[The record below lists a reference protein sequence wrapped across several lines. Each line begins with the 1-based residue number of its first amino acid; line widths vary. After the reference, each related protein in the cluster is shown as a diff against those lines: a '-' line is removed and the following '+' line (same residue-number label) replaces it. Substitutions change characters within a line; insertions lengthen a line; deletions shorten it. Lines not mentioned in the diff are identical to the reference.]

1 MRLSAAPTHRMAEE
15 EIPRDPRW
23 AIPLAAIGAILL
35 AIIWYWEQ
43 PTLLAFGLVT
53 AAIAAILG
61 LLYLG
66 LSYNGSK
73 SKLYGL
79 KPLTTRMPAVSQ
91 PKGHVHFRTKMF
103 WTVGVLLMYFLL
115 ANIYI
120 FGVDQATVIDLF
132 ASYRA
137 ILAGAQGTLMH
148 LGIGPIVTGSII
160 MQLFTGAKIISLDL
174 TDDEDKGMYQGT
186 QKVLV
191 LAMIFVEAVP
201 QVFGYLTP
209 ASSVVARFGTASPGN
224 GVLLAD
230 AVIIAQLVF
239 GSYLVFLMDEVVS
252 KWGIGSGISLFIAAG
267 VSQQIIQGTI
277 NWIPTNPSVA
287 VSANNPPSGTI
298 PKVLWFLTNYSSS
311 QMASGGWERILLQQP
326 NPIVALV
333 GTAAIFFLVAWT
345 ESTRIELPLSHA
357 EARGARG
364 RYPLRLIYA
373 SNIPVILMS
382 ALLANVSMISI
393 LLWSNPTLSHFPV
406 LGHQWWVGTYP
417 SADFARTNG
426 ISQSQPIGGGAYYLS
441 TVNGLEAWLLPMLNA
456 QIYGAFLFGHTWWEG
471 LVHVGVYFGAMVGGS
486 ILFAKFWIQ
495 TTNMGPEAVARQIE
509 STGMQIPGFRREPR
523 VLRRVLERY
532 IPVITV
538 ISGASVGALAAGAD
552 LIGTLGNAS
561 GTGVLLMVGIII
573 NLYEAMGREQLMEM
587 NPLFRRFLGGES

>member
-1 MRLSAAPTHRMAEE
+1 MVDEE
-15 EIPRDPRW
+15 LPRDHRW
-23 AIPLAAIGAILL
+23 AIALAVLGVVLL
-35 AIIWYWEQ
+35 GLIWYWGH
-43 PTLLAFGLVT
+43 PTLIAL
-53 AAIAAILG
+53 AIAVTIVFVIMAI
-61 LLYLG
+61 LYLG
-66 LSYNGSK
+66 LSYTGSR
-73 SKLYGL
+73 SRLYGL
-79 KPLTTRMPAVSQ
+79 KPITTRMPAVTQ

-103 WTVGVLLMYFLL
+103 WTIGILLLYFLL
-115 ANIYI
+115 TNIYL
-120 FGVDQATVIDLF
+120 FGVDQSTVIDLF

-137 ILAGAQGTLMH
+137 ILAGAEGTLMD

-160 MQLFTGAKIISLDL
+160 MQLFVGAKIINLDL
-174 TDDEDKGMYQGT
+174 TDDEDKGTYQGT

-191 LAMIFVEAVP
+191 VAMIFIEAVP
-201 QVFGYLTP
+201 QIFGYITP
-209 ASSVVARFGTASPGN
+209 NSSLISGLGSISPGN
-224 GVLLAD
+224 GLLLANS
-230 AVIIAQLVF
+230 IIVAQLVF

-267 VSQQIIQGTI
+267 VSQQIVQGTL
-277 NWIPTNPSVA
+277 NWVPENGIGTA
-287 VSANNPPSGTI
+287 VSTANPPSGTI
-298 PKVLWFLTNYSSS
+298 PKSIYFFTHLSAS
-311 QMASGGWERILLQQP
+311 QMAGGGWELVLLRSP
-326 NPIVALV
+326 NPIIALV

-357 EARGARG
+357 ESRGARG

-382 ALLANVSMISI
+382 ALLANVSVFTI
-393 LLWSNPTLSHFPV
+393 LLWTNPTLIHFP
-406 LGHQWWVGTYP
+406 LIGHQWWIGSYP
-417 SADFARTNG
+417 ASATAASTLG
-426 ISQSQPIGGGAYYLS
+426 VSQTQPLTGGAYYFS
-441 TVNGLEAWLLPMLNA
+441 TVNGLESWLLPILNY
-456 QIYGAFLFGHTWWEG
+456 QEYGSFLVGHSWWEG
-471 LVHVGVYFGAMVGGS
+471 LVHVAVFFGAMVGGS

-509 STGMQIPGFRREPR
+509 ASGMQIPGFRREPR

-538 ISGASVGALAAGAD
+538 ISGAAVGALAAGAD

-587 NPLFRRFLGGES
+587 NPLLRRFLGGET

>member
-1 MRLSAAPTHRMAEE
+1 MAEE
-15 EIPRDPRW
+15 EIPRDRRW
-23 AIPLAAIGAILL
+23 AFPLLVLGVVILSIL
-35 AIIWYWEQ
+35 WFWEQ
-43 PTLLAFGLVT
+43 PTILAFGLV
-53 AAIAAILG
+53 AAAVAAVLG

-66 LSYNGSK
+66 LSYNGSR

-79 KPLTTRMPAVSQ
+79 KPLTTRMPAVTQ

-103 WTVGVLLMYFLL
+103 WTIGVLLLYFLL
-115 ANIYI
+115 TNIYL

-160 MQLFTGAKIISLDL
+160 MQLFTGAKIINLDL
-174 TDDEDKGMYQGT
+174 TDDEDKGVYQGT
-186 QKVLV
+186 QKVMV
-191 LAMIFVEAVP
+191 IAMIFIEAVP

-209 ASSVVARFGTASPGN
+209 STSIVSALGQASPGN
-224 GVLLAD
+224 GLMLANT
-230 AVIIAQLVF
+230 IIVAQLVF

-267 VSQQIIQGTI
+267 VSQQIIQGTL
-277 NWIPTNPSVA
+277 NWVPQNPAAA
-287 VSANNPPSGTI
+287 VSFSNPPSGTI
-298 PKVLWFLTNYSSS
+298 PKTIYFLTHLTAQ
-311 QMASGGWERILLQQP
+311 QMAGGGWEQILLRQP
-326 NPIVALV
+326 NPIIALI

-393 LLWSNPTLSHFPV
+393 LLWTNPTLIHFP
-406 LGHQWWVGTYP
+406 LFGHQWWVGAYP
-417 SADFARTNG
+417 TAAQASAIGVSQTTP
-426 ISQSQPIGGGAYYLS
+426 ISGAAYYLS
-441 TVNGLEAWLLPMLNA
+441 TVNGLESWLLPLINF
-456 QIYGAFLFGHTWWEG
+456 QTYGQFLLHHSWWQG
-471 LVHVGVYFGAMVGGS
+471 LIHVGVYFGAMVGGS

-509 STGMQIPGFRREPR
+509 ASGMQIPGFRREPR

-538 ISGASVGALAAGAD
+538 ISGAAVGALAAGAD

-587 NPLFRRFLGGES
+587 NPLLRRFLGGES

>member
-1 MRLSAAPTHRMAEE
+1 MADEE
-15 EIPRDPRW
+15 TPRDPRW
-23 AIPLAAIGAILL
+23 AIPLAVLGAVLL
-35 AIIWYWEQ
+35 AVVWFWAQ
-43 PTLLAFGLVT
+43 PTLLGFLL
-53 AAIAAILG
+53 AAVAIFVVLA

-66 LSYNGSK
+66 LSYSGSK
-73 SKLYGL
+73 SRLYGL
-79 KPLTTRMPAVSQ
+79 KPLTTRMPAVAQ
-91 PKGHVHFRTKMF
+91 PKGHVHFRTKML
-103 WTVGVLLMYFLL
+103 WTVGILLLYFLL
-115 ANIYI
+115 TNIYL

-160 MQLFTGAKIISLDL
+160 MQLFTGAKIINLDL

-191 LAMIFVEAVP
+191 VAMIFVEAIP

-209 ASSVVARFGTASPGN
+209 SATFVSALGGVSPGN
-224 GVLLAD
+224 GLLLANV
-230 AVIIAQLVF
+230 VIVAQLVF

-267 VSQQIIQGTI
+267 VSQQIIQGTLNWVPQTPSAPI
-277 NWIPTNPSVA
+277 NQG
-287 VSANNPPSGTI
+287 NPPSGTI
-298 PKVLWFLTNYSSS
+298 PKTLWFLTHYTAG
-311 QMASGGWERILLQQP
+311 QMASGGWEQVLLHPP
-326 NPIVALV
+326 NPIIALV

-382 ALLANVSMISI
+382 ALLANVSVFSV
-393 LLWSNPTLSHFPV
+393 LLWSNPTLVHFP
-406 LGHQWWVGTYP
+406 LIGHQWWIGSYP
-417 SADFARTNG
+417 SATYSSLTG
-426 ISQSQPIGGGAYYLS
+426 ISQTQPLTGGAYYLS
-441 TVNGLEAWLLPMLNA
+441 TVNGLESWLLPILN
-456 QIYGAFLFGHTWWEG
+456 YGQYGVYLYGHTWWQG
-471 LVHVGVYFGAMVGGS
+471 LIHVVVYFGAMVGGS

-509 STGMQIPGFRREPR
+509 ASGMQIPGFRREPR

-538 ISGASVGALAAGAD
+538 ISGAAVGALAAGAD

-587 NPLFRRFLGGES
+587 NPLLRRFLGGES

>member
-1 MRLSAAPTHRMAEE
+1 MVEE
-15 EIPRDPRW
+15 EIPRDYRW
-23 AIPLAAIGAILL
+23 AIPLTVLGVVLLSLDWIWGAPSILSF
-35 AIIWYWEQ
+35 
-43 PTLLAFGLVT
+43 TLLAVGLFV
-53 AAIAAILG
+53 
-61 LLYLG
+61 LLALIFLG
-66 LSYNGSK
+66 LSYSGTK

-79 KPLTTRMPAVSQ
+79 KPITSRMPAVAQ

-103 WTVGVLLMYFLL
+103 WTIGVLLLYFLL
-115 ANIYI
+115 TNIYL

-160 MQLFTGAKIISLDL
+160 MQLFVGAKIINLDL
-174 TDDEDKGMYQGT
+174 TDDEDKGMYQGS
-186 QKVLV
+186 QKVV
-191 LAMIFVEAVP
+191 VVAMIFVEAIP

-209 ASSVVARFGTASPGN
+209 SSSIVNSFNAASPGN
-224 GVLLAD
+224 GMILVET
-230 AVIIAQLVF
+230 VIIAQLVF

-267 VSQQIIQGTI
+267 VSQQIVQGSL
-277 NWIPTNPSVA
+277 NWLPQTPGEPISQL
-287 VSANNPPSGTI
+287 NPPSGTI
-298 PKVLWFLTNYSSS
+298 PKALWFFTHYTAS
-311 QMASGGWERILLQQP
+311 QMAGGGWEQVLLHAP
-326 NPIVALV
+326 NPVVALA

-382 ALLANVSMISI
+382 ALLANVSMFSI
-393 LLWSNPTLSHFPV
+393 LLWSNPTLMHFP
-406 LGHQWWVGTYP
+406 LIGHQWWIGSYP
-417 SADFARTNG
+417 ASATAAQAMG
-426 ISQSQPIGGGAYYLS
+426 ISQTTPLSGGAYYLS
-441 TVNGLEAWLLPMLNA
+441 TVDGLESWLLPLLNY
-456 QIYGAFLFGHTWWEG
+456 QLYGNFLVNHQWWQA
-471 LVHVGVYFGAMVGGS
+471 LIHVAVYFSVMVAGS
-486 ILFAKFWIQ
+486 IMFAKFWIQ

-509 STGMQIPGFRREPR
+509 ASGMQIPGFRREPR

-538 ISGASVGALAAGAD
+538 ISGAAVGALAAGAD
-552 LIGTLGNAS
+552 LIGTVGNAS
-561 GTGVLLMVGIII
+561 GTGVLLTVGIII

-587 NPLFRRFLGGES
+587 NPLLRRFLGGES

>member
-1 MRLSAAPTHRMAEE
+1 MADE

-23 AIPLAAIGAILL
+23 AFPLLVIGVIVLSVV
-35 AIIWYWEQ
+35 WFWDR
-43 PTLLAFGLVT
+43 PTPVAFGIVG
-53 AAIAAILG
+53 AAVAAVLA

-66 LSYNGSK
+66 LSYNGSR

-79 KPLTTRMPAVSQ
+79 KPITSRMPAVSQ

-103 WTVGVLLMYFLL
+103 WTIGILLLYFLL
-115 ANIYI
+115 TNIYL

-160 MQLFTGAKIISLDL
+160 MQLFTGAKIINLDL
-174 TDDEDKGMYQGT
+174 TDDEDKGMYQGA
-186 QKVLV
+186 QKVV
-191 LAMIFVEAVP
+191 VIAMIFIEAVP
-201 QVFGYLTP
+201 QVYGYLTP
-209 ASSVVARFGTASPGN
+209 SGSLVASLGAASPGN
-224 GVLLAD
+224 GLMLANL
-230 AVIIAQLVF
+230 VIVAQLVF

-267 VSQQIIQGTI
+267 VSQQIIQGTL
-277 NWIPTNPSVA
+277 NWVPQNPSA
-287 VSANNPPSGTI
+287 AISATNPPSGTI
-298 PKVLWFLTNYSSS
+298 PKTFWFLTHYSAGA
-311 QMASGGWERILLQQP
+311 MASGGWEQVLLRQP

-382 ALLANVSMISI
+382 ALLANVSMVSI
-393 LLWSNPTLSHFPV
+393 LLWTNPTLVHFPL
-406 LGHQWWVGTYP
+406 LGHQWWIGSYP
-417 SADFARTNG
+417 ASAAAAQG
-426 ISQSQPIGGGAYYLS
+426 LGVSQTTPLGGAAYYLS
-441 TVNGLEAWLLPMLNA
+441 TVNGLEAWLLPILNY
-456 QIYGAFLFGHTWWEG
+456 QQYQGFLVGHSVWQG
-471 LVHVGVYFGAMVGGS
+471 LAHVAIYFGAMVGGS

-509 STGMQIPGFRREPR
+509 ASGMQIPGFRREPR

-538 ISGASVGALAAGAD
+538 ISGAAVGALAAGAD

-587 NPLFRRFLGGES
+587 NPLLRRFLGGES

>member
-1 MRLSAAPTHRMAEE
+1 MAEE
-15 EIPRDPRW
+15 EIPRERRW
-23 AIPLAAIGAILL
+23 ALPLILL
-35 AIIWYWEQ
+35 AAGILAVFWVWGQ
-43 PTLLAFGLVT
+43 PTILSFVIIAV
-53 AAIAAILG
+53 AIVAVFTLF
-61 LLYLG
+61 YFG
-66 LSYNGSK
+66 LSYNGSR

-79 KPLTTRMPAVSQ
+79 KPITTRMPAVSQ
-91 PKGHVHFRTKMF
+91 PKGHVHFRTKLF
-103 WTVGVLLMYFLL
+103 WTIGVLLLYFLL
-115 ANIYI
+115 TNIYL
-120 FGVDQATVIDLF
+120 FGVNRSTIIDLF

-160 MQLFTGAKIISLDL
+160 MQLFTGAKIINLDL
-174 TDDEDKGMYQGT
+174 TDDEDKAVYQGT
-186 QKVLV
+186 QKIMVI
-191 LAMIFVEAVP
+191 AMIFIEAIP
-201 QVFGYLTP
+201 QVFGYLSPDGSLVTTLG
-209 ASSVVARFGTASPGN
+209 SLSPGN
-224 GVLLAD
+224 GLLLANT
-230 AVIIAQLVF
+230 VIIAQLVF

-267 VSQQIIQGTI
+267 VSQQIIQGTL
-277 NWIPTNPSVA
+277 NWLPGNPAAPIST
-287 VSANNPPSGTI
+287 SNLPSGTI
-298 PKVLWFLTNYSSS
+298 PKTLWVFSHFSAG
-311 QMASGGWERILLQQP
+311 QMAGGGWEVVLLRQP

-382 ALLANVSMISI
+382 ALLANVSMITI
-393 LLWSNPTLSHFPV
+393 LLWTNPSLVHFP
-406 LGHQWWVGTYP
+406 LIGHQWWVGGYP
-417 SADFARTNG
+417 TATQASQLQVSQTTP
-426 ISQSQPIGGGAYYLS
+426 ISGGAYYLS
-441 TVNGLEAWLLPMLNA
+441 SVNGLEAWLLPMLNY
-456 QIYGAFLFGHTWWEG
+456 QTYGNFLVGHAWWQG
-471 LVHVGVYFGAMVGGS
+471 LVHVAVYFCAMVGGS

-509 STGMQIPGFRREPR
+509 ASGMQIPGFRREPR

-538 ISGASVGALAAGAD
+538 ISGAAVGALAAGAD

-561 GTGVLLMVGIII
+561 GTGVLLTVGIII

-587 NPLFRRFLGGES
+587 NPLLRRFLGGEA

>member
-1 MRLSAAPTHRMAEE
+1 MAEE
-15 EIPRDPRW
+15 ELPRDPRW
-23 AIPLAAIGAILL
+23 AIPLAAIGAIVLG
-35 AIIWYWEQ
+35 IVWYWEQ
-43 PTLLAFGLVT
+43 PTLLAFGLVGV
-53 AAIAAILG
+53 ALAAILG

-66 LSYNGSK
+66 LSYDGTK

-79 KPLTTRMPAVSQ
+79 KPLTSRMPAVAQ

-115 ANIYI
+115 ANIFI
-120 FGVDQATVIDLF
+120 FGVDQNTVIDLF

-174 TDDEDKGMYQGT
+174 TDDEDKGMYQGV

-209 ASSVVARFGTASPGN
+209 SATIVTRFGALSPGN
-224 GVLLAD
+224 GMLLAD

-277 NWIPTNPSVA
+277 NWIPGNPALA
-287 VSANNPPSGTI
+287 VSAQNPPSGTI
-298 PKVLWFLTNYSSS
+298 PKVLWFLTHWSAT
-311 QMASGGWERILLQQP
+311 QMAQGGWEKILLQQP
-326 NPIVALV
+326 NPIVALI
-333 GTAAIFFLVAWT
+333 GTAFIFFLVAWT

-406 LGHQWWVGTYP
+406 FGHQWWVGFYP
-417 SADFARTNG
+417 TAAQAQAIG
-426 ISQSQPIGGGAYYLS
+426 INQSQPIGGGAYYLS
-441 TVNGLEAWLLPMLNA
+441 TVNGLEAWLLPLLNA
-456 QIYGAFLFGHTWWEG
+456 QLYSQFLFKHSWWQG
-471 LVHVGVYFGAMVGGS
+471 LVHVAVYFGAMVGGS

-538 ISGASVGALAAGAD
+538 ISGAAVGALAAGAD

-587 NPLFRRFLGGES
+587 NPLLRRFLGGES

>member
-1 MRLSAAPTHRMAEE
+1 MAEE
-15 EIPRDPRW
+15 ETPRDRRW
-23 AIPLAAIGAILL
+23 ALPLALIGGLLL
-35 AIIWYWEQ
+35 AVLWFWEA
-43 PTLLAFGLVT
+43 PTVVAFAVISLVVF
-53 AAIAAILG
+53 IVLG

-66 LSYNGSK
+66 LSYNGTR

-79 KPLTTRMPAVSQ
+79 KPITTRMPAVAQ
-91 PKGHVHFRTKMF
+91 PKGHVHFRTKLF
-103 WTVGVLLMYFLL
+103 WTLGVLLMYFLL
-115 ANIYI
+115 TNIYL

-160 MQLFTGAKIISLDL
+160 MQLFTGAKIINLDL
-174 TDDEDKGMYQGT
+174 TDDEDKGMYQGS
-186 QKVLV
+186 QKVV
-191 LAMIFVEAVP
+191 VIAMIFVEAIP
-201 QVFGYLTP
+201 QVYGYLTP
-209 ASSVVARFGTASPGN
+209 SASLVSTFGQASPGN
-224 GVLLAD
+224 GLLLANS
-230 AVIIAQLVF
+230 VIVAQLVF

-267 VSQQIIQGTI
+267 VSQQIIQGTL
-277 NWIPTNPSVA
+277 NWVPQTPGSPIGQGNL
-287 VSANNPPSGTI
+287 PSGTI
-298 PKVLWFLTNYSSS
+298 PKTLWVLTHYTAA
-311 QMASGGWERILLQQP
+311 QMAGGGWEQVLLRQP

-382 ALLANVSMISI
+382 ALLANVSMVSI
-393 LLWSNPTLSHFPV
+393 LLWTNPTLVHFPL
-406 LGHQWWVGTYP
+406 LGHQWWVGSYP
-417 SADFARTNG
+417 ATAAAAQHMG
-426 ISQSQPIGGGAYYLS
+426 VSQTTPITGGAYYLS
-441 TVNGLEAWLLPMLNA
+441 TVNGLEAWLLPILNF
-456 QIYGAFLFGHTWWEG
+456 QTYGGFLVGHSVWQG
-471 LVHVGVYFGAMVGGS
+471 LLHVAVYFGAMVGGS

-509 STGMQIPGFRREPR
+509 ASGMQIPGFRREPR

-538 ISGASVGALAAGAD
+538 ISGAAVGALAAGAD

-587 NPLFRRFLGGES
+587 NPLLRRFLGGE

>member
-1 MRLSAAPTHRMAEE
+1 MADEE
-15 EIPRDPRW
+15 TPRDQRW
-23 AIPLAAIGAILL
+23 AVTLAVVGIVLL
-35 AIIWYWEQ
+35 AIIWFWGH
-43 PTLLAFGLVT
+43 PTPIAFGFA
-53 AAIAAILG
+53 AAIVFIVMG
-61 LLYLG
+61 VFYLG
-66 LSYNGSK
+66 LSYTGSR
-73 SKLYGL
+73 SRLYGL
-79 KPLTTRMPAVSQ
+79 KPITTRMPAVTQ

-103 WTVGVLLMYFLL
+103 WTIGVLLLYFLL
-115 ANIYI
+115 TNIYL

-160 MQLFTGAKIISLDL
+160 MQLFTGAKIINLDL
-174 TDDEDKGMYQGT
+174 TDDEDKGTYQGT
-186 QKVLV
+186 QKILV
-191 LAMIFVEAVP
+191 IAMIFIEAVP
-201 QVFGYLTP
+201 QVYGYLTP
-209 ASSVVARFGTASPGN
+209 SASIVTSLGNASPGN
-224 GVLLAD
+224 GLLLANT
-230 AVIIAQLVF
+230 IIVAQLVF

-267 VSQQIIQGTI
+267 VSQQIIQGTL
-277 NWIPTNPSVA
+277 NWVPQTPGSPISTA
-287 VSANNPPSGTI
+287 NPPSGTI
-298 PKVLWFLTNYSSS
+298 PKTIYFFTHLSAS
-311 QMASGGWERILLQQP
+311 QLAGGGWELILLRAP
-326 NPIVALV
+326 NPVIALI

-357 EARGARG
+357 ESRGARG

-382 ALLANVSMISI
+382 ALLANVSVFTI
-393 LLWSNPTLSHFPV
+393 LLWTNPTLVHFP
-406 LGHQWWVGTYP
+406 LIGHQWWIGSYP
-417 SADFARTNG
+417 TAAYATANG
-426 ISQSQPIGGGAYYLS
+426 ISQTQPLTGGAYYFS
-441 TVNGLEAWLLPMLNA
+441 TVNGLESWLLPILNF
-456 QIYGAFLFGHTWWEG
+456 QQYSVYLYGHAWWQG
-471 LVHVGVYFGAMVGGS
+471 LVHVAVYFGAMVGGS

-495 TTNMGPEAVARQIE
+495 TTNMGPEAVAKQIE
-509 STGMQIPGFRREPR
+509 ASGMQIPGFRREPR

-538 ISGASVGALAAGAD
+538 ISGAAVGALAAGAD

-587 NPLFRRFLGGES
+587 NPLLRRFLGGET

>member
-1 MRLSAAPTHRMAEE
+1 VQLGFMADDEST
-15 EIPRDPRW
+15 RDPRW
-23 AIPLAAIGAILL
+23 AIPLAVVGAILL
-35 AIIWYWEQ
+35 AVVWYWEQ
-43 PTLLAFGLVT
+43 PTLIAFGL
-53 AAIAAILG
+53 IAVVLFVILG
-61 LLYLG
+61 VFYLG
-66 LSYNGSK
+66 LSYTGSG

-79 KPLTTRMPAVSQ
+79 KPLTTRMPAVAQ
-91 PKGHVHFRTKMF
+91 PKGHVQFRTKLF
-103 WTVGVLLMYFLL
+103 WTVAVLLMYFLL
-115 ANIYI
+115 TNIFL
-120 FGVDQATVIDLF
+120 FGVDQATVVDLF

-160 MQLFTGAKIISLDL
+160 MQLFTGAKIINLDL
-174 TDDEDKGMYQGT
+174 TDDEDKGTYQGT

-191 LAMIFVEAVP
+191 IAMILVEAVP
-201 QVFGYLTP
+201 QVYGYLTP
-209 ASSVVARFGTASPGN
+209 SGSLVTSLGQASPGN
-224 GVLLAD
+224 GLLLAN
-230 AVIIAQLVF
+230 AIIISQLVF

-267 VSQQIIQGTI
+267 VSQQIVQGTL
-277 NWIPTNPSVA
+277 NWVPQNPTLA
-287 VSANNPPSGTI
+287 ISATNPPSGAI
-298 PKVLWFLTNYSSS
+298 PKSLWFFTHYSAS
-311 QMASGGWERILLQQP
+311 QMASGGWEQVLLRKP
-326 NPIVALV
+326 NPIVALI

-382 ALLANVSMISI
+382 ALLANVSLFSI
-393 LLWSNPTLSHFPV
+393 LLWSNATLSHFPV
-406 LGHQWWVGTYP
+406 FGHQWWVGSYP
-417 SADFARTNG
+417 SAAQATHLG
-426 ISQSQPIGGGAYYLS
+426 VSQTQPLTGGAYYLS
-441 TVNGLEAWLLPMLNA
+441 TVNGLEAWLLPILNF
-456 QIYGAFLFGHTWWEG
+456 QTYGGFLYGHAWWQG
-471 LVHVGVYFGAMVGGS
+471 LLHVAVYFSAMVFGS
-486 ILFAKFWIQ
+486 ILFARFWIQ

-509 STGMQIPGFRREPR
+509 ASGMQIPGFRREPR

-532 IPVITV
+532 IPVITI
-538 ISGASVGALAAGAD
+538 ISGAAVGALAAGAD

-587 NPLFRRFLGGES
+587 NPLLRRFLGGES

>member
-1 MRLSAAPTHRMAEE
+1 MADE
-15 EIPRDPRW
+15 EIPRDHRW
-23 AIPLAAIGAILL
+23 ALAL
-35 AIIWYWEQ
+35 AIVGIAFLALIWYWGQ
-43 PTLLAFGLVT
+43 PTPIAFG
-53 AAIAAILG
+53 IAAFLVFVVMSI
-61 LLYLG
+61 LYLG
-66 LSYNGSK
+66 LSYSGSR
-73 SKLYGL
+73 SRLYGL
-79 KPLTTRMPAVSQ
+79 KPITSRMPAVTQ

-103 WTVGVLLMYFLL
+103 WTIGILLLYFLL
-115 ANIYI
+115 TNIYL
-120 FGVDQATVIDLF
+120 FGVDQSTIIDLF

-137 ILAGAQGTLMH
+137 ILAGAQGTLMD

-160 MQLFTGAKIISLDL
+160 MQLFTGAKIINLDL
-174 TDDEDKGMYQGT
+174 TDDEDKGTYQGT

-191 LAMIFVEAVP
+191 VAMIFIEAVP
-201 QVFGYLTP
+201 QVFGYISPSTSLV
-209 ASSVVARFGTASPGN
+209 SSLGSVSPGN
-224 GVLLAD
+224 GMLFAELI
-230 AVIIAQLVF
+230 IIAQLVF

-267 VSQQIIQGTI
+267 VSQQIVQGTL
-277 NWIPTNPSVA
+277 NWVPENPGSPLSTV
-287 VSANNPPSGTI
+287 NPPSGTI
-298 PKVLWFLTNYSSS
+298 PKTIYLMTHLSAT
-311 QMASGGWERILLQQP
+311 QMAGGGWELVLLRAP

-382 ALLANVSMISI
+382 ALLANISVFTI
-393 LLWSNPTLSHFPV
+393 LLWTNPTLVHFP
-406 LGHQWWVGTYP
+406 LIGHQWWIGSYP
-417 SADFARTNG
+417 SSTYATTNN
-426 ISQSQPIGGGAYYLS
+426 ISQTQPLTGGAYYFS
-441 TVNGLEAWLLPMLNA
+441 TVNGLESWLLPIINY
-456 QIYGAFLFGHTWWEG
+456 QQYGTFLVGHTWWQG
-471 LVHVGVYFGAMVGGS
+471 LVHVAVYFSAMVLGS

-509 STGMQIPGFRREPR
+509 ASGMQIPGFRREPR

-538 ISGASVGALAAGAD
+538 ISGAAVGALAAGAD

-587 NPLFRRFLGGES
+587 NPLLRRFLGGES

>member
-1 MRLSAAPTHRMAEE
+1 MADGEV
-15 EIPRDPRW
+15 PRDRRW
-23 AIPLAAIGAILL
+23 AFPLAVLGFL
-35 AIIWYWEQ
+35 AVALFWFWDK
-43 PTLLAFGLVT
+43 PTLLALGLVSIGIVVMT
-53 AAIAAILG
+53 G
-61 LLYLG
+61 LVYLG
-66 LSYNGSK
+66 LSYSGPK
-73 SKLYGL
+73 SRLYGL
-79 KPLTTRMPAVSQ
+79 KPVTGRMPAVSQ
-91 PKGHVHFRTKMF
+91 PKGHVHFRTKLF
-103 WTVGVLLMYFLL
+103 WTIGVLLLYFLL
-115 ANIYI
+115 ANIYL
-120 FGVDQATVIDLF
+120 FGVDQSTVVDLF
-132 ASYRA
+132 ASYRS
-137 ILAGAQGTLMH
+137 ILAGAQGTILD

-160 MQLFTGAKIISLDL
+160 MQLFTGAKIIDLDL

-191 LAMIFVEAVP
+191 VAMIFVEAIP

-209 ASSVVARFGTASPGN
+209 DSSIVARFGIVSPGN
-224 GVLLAD
+224 GLLLSNI
-230 AVIIAQLVF
+230 VIVAQLVF

-267 VSQQIIQGTI
+267 VSQQIIQGTL
-277 NWIPTNPSVA
+277 NWIPETPSSPL
-287 VSANNPPSGTI
+287 SASNPPSGTI
-298 PKVLWFLTNYSSS
+298 PKTLWFLTHYSAS
-311 QMASGGWERILLQQP
+311 QLASGGWEQILLRQP

-382 ALLANVSMISI
+382 ALLANVSMVSI
-393 LLWSNPTLSHFPV
+393 LLWSNPTLVHFPL
-406 LGHQWWVGTYP
+406 LGHQWWVGSYYTAAQ
-417 SADFARTNG
+417 SATTG
-426 ISQSQPIGGGAYYLS
+426 VSQTQPISGGAYYLS
-441 TVNGLEAWLLPMLNA
+441 TPNGLESWLLPILNYS
-456 QIYGAFLFGHTWWEG
+456 QYSTFLYNHTEVQG
-471 LVHVGVYFGAMVGGS
+471 LIHVVVYFGAMVGGS

-509 STGMQIPGFRREPR
+509 ATGMQIPGFRREPR

-538 ISGASVGALAAGAD
+538 ISGAAVGALAAGAD

-587 NPLFRRFLGGES
+587 NPLLRRFLGGES

>member
-1 MRLSAAPTHRMAEE
+1 MVEE

-23 AIPLAAIGAILL
+23 AVPLAILGFLIVALVWFWGRPTVIAL
-35 AIIWYWEQ
+35 AIIS
-43 PTLLAFGLVT
+43 LGMFVLMGLV
-53 AAIAAILG
+53 
-61 LLYLG
+61 YLG
-66 LSYNGSK
+66 LSYNGPK
-73 SKLYGL
+73 SRLYGL
-79 KPLTTRMPAVSQ
+79 KPITSRMPAVSQ
-91 PKGHVHFRTKMF
+91 PKGHVHFRTKLF
-103 WTVGVLLMYFLL
+103 WTIGVLLMYYML

-120 FGVDQATVIDLF
+120 FGVNQSTVIDLF

-160 MQLFTGAKIISLDL
+160 MQLFTGAKIINLDL
-174 TDDEDKGMYQGT
+174 TDDEDKGTYQGT

-191 LAMIFVEAVP
+191 VAMIFIEAVP

-209 ASSVVARFGTASPGN
+209 DSSIVNRLGASVPGN
-224 GVLLAD
+224 GALLAD
-230 AVIIAQLVF
+230 IVIISQLVF

-267 VSQQIIQGTI
+267 VSQQIIQGTL
-277 NWIPTNPSVA
+277 NWVPGTPSQPL
-287 VSANNPPSGTI
+287 SASNPPSGAI
-298 PKVLWFLTNYSSS
+298 PKSLWFLTHYSAS
-311 QMASGGWERILLQQP
+311 QMASTGWEQVLLRQP

-382 ALLANVSMISI
+382 ALLANVSMVAI
-393 LLWSNPTLSHFPV
+393 LLWSNPTLSHFPL
-406 LGHQWWVGTYP
+406 LGHQWWVGSYLTAAQAQ
-417 SADFARTNG
+417 SSG
-426 ISQSQPIGGGAYYLS
+426 ISATQPISGGAYYLS
-441 TVNGLEAWLLPMLNA
+441 TPNGLETWLLPIFNFQTYHTFL
-456 QIYGAFLFGHTWWEG
+456 YGHSELQGIA
-471 LVHVGVYFGAMVGGS
+471 HVVVYFCAMVGGS

-509 STGMQIPGFRREPR
+509 ATGMQIPGFRREPR

-561 GTGVLLMVGIII
+561 GTGVLLTVGIII

-587 NPLFRRFLGGES
+587 NPLLRRFVGGES

>member
-1 MRLSAAPTHRMAEE
+1 MADE

-23 AIPLAAIGAILL
+23 ALPLAAIGVAIV
-35 AIIWYWEQ
+35 AIFWYWDS
-43 PTLLAFGLVT
+43 PTLLAVGMLSAGMFGIFGLM
-53 AAIAAILG
+53 
-61 LLYLG
+61 YLG
-66 LSYNGSK
+66 LSYTGPK
-73 SKLYGL
+73 SRLYGL
-79 KPLTTRMPAVSQ
+79 KSLTTRLPAISQ

-103 WTVGVLLMYFLL
+103 WTIIIVLLYFLMT
-115 ANIYI
+115 NIYL

-132 ASYRA
+132 ASFRA

-148 LGIGPIVTGSII
+148 LGIGPIVTASII
-160 MQLFTGAKIISLDL
+160 MQLFVGAKIINLDL
-174 TDDEDKGMYQGT
+174 TDDEDKGTYQGS

-191 LAMIFVEAVP
+191 LVMIFVEAIP

-209 ASSVVARFGTASPGN
+209 SASLVTSLGQFSPGN
-224 GVLLAD
+224 GMLLAD
-230 AVIIAQLVF
+230 TIIVAQLVF
-239 GSYLVFLMDEVVS
+239 GCYLVFLMDEVVS

-267 VSQQIIQGTI
+267 VSQQIVQGTL
-277 NWIPTNPSVA
+277 NWLPSA
-287 VSANNPPSGTI
+287 AGPISAGNPPSGTI
-298 PKVLWFLTNYSSS
+298 PKTIWFLTNLNAS
-311 QMASGGWERILLQQP
+311 QMASGGWEQVLLHAP
-326 NPIVALV
+326 NPVIALV
-333 GTAAIFFLVAWT
+333 GTAVIFFIVAWT

-382 ALLANVSMISI
+382 ALLANISVVTI
-393 LLWSNPTLSHFPV
+393 LLWTNPTLAHFP
-406 LGHQWWVGTYP
+406 LIGHQWWIGSYPASAAAAQLLGVGATTP
-417 SADFARTNG
+417 LT
-426 ISQSQPIGGGAYYLS
+426 GGAWYLS
-441 TVNGLEAWLLPMLNA
+441 TPNGLESWFLPLLNS
-456 QIYGAFLFGHTWWEG
+456 QTYGAFLLGHAWWQS
-471 LVHVGVYFGAMVGGS
+471 LVHVGLYFGVLVGGS

-509 STGMQIPGFRREPR
+509 ASGMQIPGFRREPR

-538 ISGASVGALAAGAD
+538 ISGATVGALAAGAD
-552 LIGTLGNAS
+552 LIGTVGNAS

-587 NPLFRRFLGGES
+587 NPLLRRFIAGEE

>member
-1 MRLSAAPTHRMAEE
+1 MADE

-23 AIPLAAIGAILL
+23 AIPLAVVGATLL
-35 AIIWYWEQ
+35 AVVWFWSQ
-43 PTLLAFGLVT
+43 PTLVAF
-53 AAIAAILG
+53 
-61 LLYLG
+61 LLISFVIFIVLSLLFLG
-66 LSYNGSK
+66 LSYSGTR

-79 KPLTTRMPAVSQ
+79 KPVTTRMPAVTQ
-91 PKGHVHFRTKMF
+91 PKGHVHFRTKLF
-103 WTVGVLLMYFLL
+103 WTISVLLLYFLL
-115 ANIYI
+115 TNIYL

-160 MQLFTGAKIISLDL
+160 MQLFTGAKIINLDL

-191 LAMIFVEAVP
+191 IAMILVEAVP
-201 QVFGYLTP
+201 QVYGYLTP
-209 ASSVVARFGTASPGN
+209 SASLVTSLGQASPGN
-224 GVLLAD
+224 GLLLANTI
-230 AVIIAQLVF
+230 IIAQLVF

-267 VSQQIIQGTI
+267 VSQQIVQGTL
-277 NWIPTNPSVA
+277 NWVPQNPSVA
-287 VSANNPPSGTI
+287 ISATNPPSGAL
-298 PKVLWFLTNYSSS
+298 PKAFWFLTHYTAS
-311 QMASGGWERILLQQP
+311 QMASGGWEQVLLRQP

-382 ALLANVSMISI
+382 ALLANVSLFSI
-393 LLWSNPTLSHFPV
+393 LLWSNTTLSRFPG
-406 LGHQWWVGTYP
+406 LGHQWWVGSYP
-417 SADFARTNG
+417 TAAVAAQTG
-426 ISQSQPIGGGAYYLS
+426 ISQTQPLTGGAYYLS
-441 TVNGLEAWLLPMLNA
+441 TVNGLESWLLPILNF
-456 QIYGAFLFGHTWWEG
+456 QQYGGYLYGHTVLQG
-471 LVHVGVYFGAMVGGS
+471 MVHVLVYFCAMVGGS

-509 STGMQIPGFRREPR
+509 ASGMQIPGFRREPR

-538 ISGASVGALAAGAD
+538 ISGAAVGALAAGAD

-587 NPLFRRFLGGES
+587 NPLLRRFLGGES

>member
-1 MRLSAAPTHRMAEE
+1 VELGFMADDET
-15 EIPRDPRW
+15 PRDPRW
-23 AIPLAAIGAILL
+23 AIPLAVVGAILL
-35 AIIWYWEQ
+35 SITWFWGA
-43 PTLLAFGLVT
+43 PTLIAFGL
-53 AAIAAILG
+53 IAVVLFIVLG
-61 LLYLG
+61 VFYLG
-66 LSYNGSK
+66 LSYTGSG

-79 KPLTTRMPAVSQ
+79 KPLTTRMPAVAQ
-91 PKGHVHFRTKMF
+91 PKGHVHFRTKLF
-103 WTVGVLLMYFLL
+103 WTIAVLLMYFLL
-115 ANIYI
+115 TNIFL

-160 MQLFTGAKIISLDL
+160 MQLFTGAKIINLDL
-174 TDDEDKGMYQGT
+174 TNDEDKGTYQGT

-191 LAMIFVEAVP
+191 IAMILVEAVP
-201 QVFGYLTP
+201 QVYGYLTP
-209 ASSVVARFGTASPGN
+209 SASLVTSLGQASPGN
-224 GVLLAD
+224 GLLLANTI
-230 AVIIAQLVF
+230 IIAQLVF

-267 VSQQIIQGTI
+267 VSQQIVQGTL
-277 NWIPTNPSVA
+277 NWVPQNPAVA
-287 VSANNPPSGTI
+287 ISATNPPSGTI
-298 PKVLWFLTNYSSS
+298 PKTLWFFTHYSAN
-311 QMASGGWERILLQQP
+311 QMASGGWEQVLLRQP
-326 NPIVALV
+326 NPVVALI

-382 ALLANVSMISI
+382 ALLANVSLFTI
-393 LLWSNPTLSHFPV
+393 LLWSNATLSRFPV
-406 LGHQWWVGTYP
+406 FGHQWWVGSYP
-417 SADFARTNG
+417 SAAQATALG
-426 ISQSQPIGGGAYYLS
+426 VSQTQPLTGGAYYLS
-441 TVNGLEAWLLPMLNA
+441 TVNGLEAWLLPILNF
-456 QIYGAFLFGHTWWEG
+456 QTYGSFLYGHMWWQG
-471 LVHVGVYFGAMVGGS
+471 LIHVAVYFSAMVLGS

-509 STGMQIPGFRREPR
+509 ASGMQIPGFRREPR

-538 ISGASVGALAAGAD
+538 ISGAAVGALAAGAD

-587 NPLFRRFLGGES
+587 NPLLRRFLGGES

>member
-1 MRLSAAPTHRMAEE
+1 MADE

-23 AIPLAAIGAILL
+23 ALPLAAIGVAVVAIF
-35 AIIWYWEQ
+35 WYWDS
-43 PTLLAFGLVT
+43 PTLLAVGMLSAGMFGIFGLM
-53 AAIAAILG
+53 
-61 LLYLG
+61 YLG
-66 LSYNGSK
+66 LSYTGPK
-73 SKLYGL
+73 SRLYGL
-79 KPLTTRMPAVSQ
+79 KPLTTRLPAISQ

-103 WTVGVLLMYFLL
+103 WTIVIVLLYFLMT
-115 ANIYI
+115 NIYL

-148 LGIGPIVTGSII
+148 LGIGPIVTASII
-160 MQLFTGAKIISLDL
+160 MQLFVGAKIINLDL
-174 TDDEDKGMYQGT
+174 TDDEDKGTYQGS

-191 LAMIFVEAVP
+191 LVMIFVEAIP

-209 ASSVVARFGTASPGN
+209 SASLVTSLGQFSPGN
-224 GVLLAD
+224 GMLLAD
-230 AVIIAQLVF
+230 TIIVAQLVF
-239 GSYLVFLMDEVVS
+239 GCYLVFLMDEVVS

-267 VSQQIIQGTI
+267 VSQQIVQGTL
-277 NWIPTNPSVA
+277 NWLPSA
-287 VSANNPPSGTI
+287 AGPISAGNPPSGTI
-298 PKVLWFLTNYSSS
+298 PKTIWFLTNLNAS
-311 QMASGGWERILLQQP
+311 QMASGGWEQVLLHAP
-326 NPIVALV
+326 NPVIALV
-333 GTAAIFFLVAWT
+333 GTAVIFFIVAWT

-382 ALLANVSMISI
+382 ALLANISVVTI
-393 LLWSNPTLSHFPV
+393 LLWTNPTLAHFP
-406 LGHQWWVGTYP
+406 LIGHQWWIGSYPASAAAAQLLGVGATTP
-417 SADFARTNG
+417 LT
-426 ISQSQPIGGGAYYLS
+426 GGAWYLS
-441 TVNGLEAWLLPMLNA
+441 TPNGLESWFLPLLNS
-456 QIYGAFLFGHTWWEG
+456 QTYGAFLLGHAWWQS
-471 LVHVGVYFGAMVGGS
+471 LVHVGLYFGVLVGGS

-509 STGMQIPGFRREPR
+509 ASGMQIPGFRREPR

-538 ISGASVGALAAGAD
+538 ISGAAVGALAAGAD
-552 LIGTLGNAS
+552 LIGTVGSAS
-561 GTGVLLMVGIII
+561 GTGVLLMVGILI

-587 NPLFRRFLGGES
+587 NPLLRRFIGGEL